1 MLCDRYGR
9 LVLPKGH
16 IMAKE
21 TIEHAAKREV
31 AEETGYKHL
40 KIVKALNIENLNYKL
55 HNKSHQKT
63 IHNFLF
69 ELEKEEV
76 PHLRLEPQEIYKP
89 VWVRLEDAIKKAFFA
104 NTKTLLEDVKRYY
117 DKKETLIEK

>member
-1 MLCDRYGR
+1 MTATAVWFCPKVILWPKKRFCTLPGVR
-9 LVLPKGH
+9 LPKRPV
-16 IMAKE
+16 IN
-21 TIEHAAKREV
+21 I
-31 AEETGYKHL
+31 L
-40 KIVKALNIENLNYKL
+40 KNLNYKL
-55 HNKSHQKT
+55 HNKSHQKI
-63 IHNFLF
+63 IHNYLF

-117 DKKETLIEK
+117 DKKETLK